1 MTGHSLEELSCR
13 LTLDQ
18 FTRDSDH
25 GAAAV
30 SDAGAVAQPA
40 GGRQGRPGTRGGEA
54 RHGGRGVQRQTKTQS
69 GEQNEYSLISCYT
82 TKINLIE
89 TKNCSLPMECKS
101 STNKRLTLKTKET
114 VISENG
120 TLCTCG

>member
-82 TKINLIE
+82 TQINLGNWPLALTFQRKIE
-89 TKNCSLPMECKS
+89 IPIIRATKARVFSAANF
-101 STNKRLTLKTKET
+101 
-114 VISENG
+114 
-120 TLCTCG
+120 